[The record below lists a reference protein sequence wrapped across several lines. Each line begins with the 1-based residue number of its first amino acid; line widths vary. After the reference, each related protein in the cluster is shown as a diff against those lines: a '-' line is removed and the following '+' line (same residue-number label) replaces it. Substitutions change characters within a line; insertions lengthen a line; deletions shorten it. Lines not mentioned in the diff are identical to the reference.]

1 MRSARAPSSRDVAEL
16 RNFADLAA
24 RFRRGSDYDLV
35 VQARPA
41 SKVAVVVPH
50 GGGIERGSS
59 AIGRAIAGDD
69 LNLYLFE
76 GMLPARNYEELHLT
90 SHRFDEPA
98 CLALIAHCDHVVTVH
113 GFNAQAGVE
122 PDPGV
127 VIGGLD
133 ERLKDAITVALRAA
147 GVAVQT
153 DGLRFQARDPD
164 NICNR
169 GNRRMGVQ
177 LELSGRLRGGPQQGA
192 FVAAMGAVLR
202 RLPS

>member
-1 MRSARAPSSRDVAEL
+1 VATL

-24 RFRRGSDYDLV
+24 RFRRGIDYGIV

-41 SKVAVVVPH
+41 SRVAVVVPH
-50 GGGIERGSS
+50 GGGIERSTS
-59 AIGRAIAGDD
+59 AIGRAVAGDD

-76 GMLPARNYEELHLT
+76 GRLPTRNYEELHLT
-90 SHRFDEPA
+90 SHRYDEPE
-98 CLALIAHCDHVVTVH
+98 CLALLAHCDHVVTVH
-113 GFNAQAGVE
+113 GFNAQPDVE

-133 ERLKDAITVALRAA
+133 EPLRQHITLALRAA
-147 GVAVQT
+147 GIAVLT

-169 GNRRMGVQ
+169 GRRRMGVQ
-177 LELSGRLRGGPQQGA
+177 LELSSLLRGGPLEQA
-192 FVAAMGAVLR
+192 FVASLR
-202 RLPS
+202 RQLLALPPSS